1 MAPTPHDG
9 TPEAMRNPMFT
20 GQFAP
25 VSAAFVAL
33 ALVSSGLGHSEY
45 FDVSMVR
52 ARQFVTLFMVC
63 GTVSLAL

>member
-1 MAPTPHDG
+1 MCK
-9 TPEAMRNPMFT
+9 PMFT

-33 ALVSSGLGHSEY
+33 ALVSSGVGRSEY

-52 ARQFVTLFMVC
+52 ARQFVSLFMFC